1 VTERLRYS
9 VELCEQSWASEK
21 RIYMVEVSNCSV
33 CVCLKTELTV
43 GLREAF
49 AYRISPST
57 TTVSVDHAVLKALK
71 FWTPRDTEPLAISV
85 IT

>member
-1 VTERLRYS
+1 MSL
-9 VELCEQSWASEK
+9 LCEHSWASEK
-21 RIYMVEVSNCSV
+21 RIYMVDVSNCSV

-57 TTVSVDHAVLKALK
+57 TTVSVAH
-71 FWTPRDTEPLAISV
+71 
-85 IT
+85 ITRGFKSLIVVDSKRYKTTSYRCNNLSWQ